1 MSGKGS
7 VCDETPQHAS
17 HRESQDEDPEFTALT
32 KRSVKPTW
40 KVKENYESM
49 RTELATSLKQIWDK
63 ILTHIDVI
71 SCPSH
76 EVLQLEG
83 AIKHLSASY
92 ELYQTTSNK
101 YKTILQ
107 SINTEESLEQLN
119 NAQLLNEERES
130 FIQRTKAKAE
140 AKLLLPRDT
149 VSHKSVSTR
158 RSKGSSRSRS
168 SRHSTL
174 SEQLMNARAEAE
186 AIKIRAAYAKKRA
199 DMEAEVAVMEAE
211 AAHQKAAIEA
221 QTARQRAAIE
231 ALKEQSN
238 YEAAAAKLKVLEQA
252 IGADENASE
261 RVSVKA
267 DVEDPF
273 ERTKNYVLNHSSEHS
288 ITSTFHGNAR
298 TSPHHQVKAVPA
310 TSYMQTHPSAA
321 PDCHAD
327 PAYVTKRHTN
337 PQASRQPPANSTVP
351 DLHPTIQLNALAAP
365 YLPTSLCNDTINNA
379 IHNNQPATSYVKSE
393 ATDTTEV
400 VKYLL
405 RHELAK
411 SGLVNFDD
419 HPENYRSW
427 KAAFKTTLGGIGFT
441 ADRELDLLIGL
452 LGPQSTERV
461 KSLRSVYI
469 DNPTAGLTAAWERLE
484 QTYGSPEAIE
494 NALLKRL
501 ENFPRISGKDNIE
514 FQRLSDLLLEVQLA
528 KTDPK
533 LPGLSYLDTAR
544 GVNPIVCKL
553 PHGLQEK
560 WIQVGSSYKRENKVS
575 FPPFS
580 YFCNFVRNIADTK
593 NDPSFAFS
601 EFNTPSPKGDNLHT
615 SYRNRRGPVSVRKTD
630 IIPTPAPN
638 KSGKIENPN
647 RLCPIHKKPHPL
659 KKCIG
664 FRKKPLQERKELL
677 KTFGVCYRCCASTDH
692 FAKECK
698 TPIKCIECGS
708 EDHVQALHPLES
720 NPSQHADLPPGQ
732 NHSGKS
738 TDHVPNSTMVF
749 SSCTVV
755 CGEDHC
761 DKSCAKICLVNIHHK
776 DQPEKTLRVYAIL
789 DDQSNRSLARS
800 ELFDLFCTKREV
812 HPYTLGTCSGTTEV
826 FGRRA
831 HGFIVS
837 SLENNLQLP
846 LPTLVECNQIPANK
860 EEIPTPEVAF
870 YHPHLRSI
878 ASEIPPL
885 DKDAKILLLLG
896 RDILRIHKTNVLPN
910 GRNTHFE
917 PCPHHYWV
925 KEKVTSCKLQHRNTN
940 LSRTYDD
947 SFGSTVFNVSS
958 EDDKLAPSAED
969 KEFLKVMDNEFFQED
984 SNGWVAPLPFRL
996 PREKLPNNLHQAV
1009 KRFSSLK
1016 RTLSRKPEMERH
1028 FVDFIQNIFDRGHAE
1043 PAPPLKEGEE
1053 CWYLPSFGV
1062 YHPRKPDQIRVVF
1075 DSSAQHEGFSL
1086 NDMLLTGPNLNN
1098 NLIGVLIRFRQEP
1111 VAVMAD
1117 IQQMFHCFIVKE
1129 DNRNYLRFLWH
1140 KDNDINKEVIDYR
1153 MRVHVFGN
1161 SPSPA
1166 VAIYGLKKT
1175 AQLGEAEYGSD
1186 ARQFV
1191 ERNFYVD
1198 DGLKSFP
1205 TAKEAINLLTRT
1217 KEMLAVA
1224 NLRLHKIIS
1233 NSQELMNAFHP
1244 EDYAASV
1251 KDLDLGSD
1259 TPPMQR
1265 SLGLLW
1271 NIKVDTFTFQVST
1284 CDKPFTKRG
1293 VLSVVNSIY
1302 DPLGFIA
1309 PVTIQ
1314 GKMLLRQLTTDNID
1328 WDTPLPIEKQQR
1340 WEKWR
1345 GSLKTLEQLQIPRC
1359 YAPVSISAAVQ
1370 REIHIFSDASVEAI
1384 AAVAYLK
1391 TSGVNGVIHCNFVLG
1406 KTKLTPKPAHTIPR
1420 LELCAAV
1427 LAVEI
1432 AEVIKSEMDIN
1443 IDSFTFYTD
1452 SKIVLGYI
1460 YNQTKQFYVYVSNR
1474 VERIRR
1480 FSLPKQWHHIPTD
1493 LNPADCGTRAISPVA
1508 LLDCLW
1514 LSPPRFLSENS
1525 YSIPTD
1531 TTYELVH
1538 PDDDKEIRSM
1548 YTTLCTSASSEQ
1560 KLKSHRFERFSTWS
1574 SAVRTVAYLI
1584 HIAHCFKRSSTS
1596 ECHGWHICTN
1606 LPTATEIEQA
1616 ERVII
1621 RCVQQEVYMEEL
1633 HRFKG
1638 GIPLSK
1644 GSSLFNLNPV
1654 VDDNQLLRVG
1664 ACKELQLDNFLAN
1677 NGCTWL
1683 FNSPHSS
1690 HMGGS
1695 WERMIGIA
1703 RRILDSMLQDHK
1715 SSLFTHETLSTFLSE
1730 VSAIINARPLVPV
1743 SSDPDAPMI
1752 LTPATLLTQ
1761 KVGTTVISSAE
1772 IDPKDI
1778 YRRQWKRVQHLAN
1791 VFWHRWRKEY
1801 LHTLQSRSKWQTPK
1815 PNLKVGD
1822 LVLLKDREVCR
1833 NEWPMGLVTS
1843 VMPSDDGKVRKVE
1856 IKITKGGSAR
1866 TFSRPITELVLLL
1879 PSE

>member
-1 MSGKGS
+1 
-7 VCDETPQHAS
+7 
-17 HRESQDEDPEFTALT
+17 
-32 KRSVKPTW
+32 
-40 KVKENYESM
+40 
-49 RTELATSLKQIWDK
+49 
-63 ILTHIDVI
+63 
-71 SCPSH
+71 
-76 EVLQLEG
+76 
-83 AIKHLSASY
+83 
-92 ELYQTTSNK
+92 
-101 YKTILQ
+101 
-107 SINTEESLEQLN
+107 
-119 NAQLLNEERES
+119 
-130 FIQRTKAKAE
+130 
-140 AKLLLPRDT
+140 
-149 VSHKSVSTR
+149 
-158 RSKGSSRSRS
+158 
-168 SRHSTL
+168 
-174 SEQLMNARAEAE
+174 MNARAEAE
-186 AIKIRAAYAKKRA
+186 AIKVRAAYAKKRA
-199 DMEAEVAVMEAE
+199 DLETEVAVMEAE

-267 DVEDPF
+267 DVADPF

-327 PAYVTKRHTN
+327 PAYVTKWHTK

-427 KAAFKTTLGGIGFT
+427 KAAFKTTLGGIGLT

-544 GVNPIVCKL
+544 GVNPIICKL

-593 NDPSFAFS
+593 NDPSFAFK

-749 SSCTVV
+749 SSCTEV

-800 ELFDLFCTKREV
+800 ELFDLFCTKGEV

-896 RDILRIHKTNVLPN
+896 RDILRLHKVHRQVSGPPEAPFAQYLDLGWVIIGNVCIGKMKRPTNISSFKTNVLPN

-940 LSRTYDD
+940 LSPTYDD

-984 SNGWVAPLPFRL
+984 SNSWVAPLPFRL

-1259 TPPMQR
+1259 APPMQR

-1271 NIKVDTFTFQVST
+1271 NIKVDTFAFQVST

-1328 WDTPLPIEKQQR
+1328 WDTPLPIEKQRR

-1391 TSGVNGVIHCNFVLG
+1391 TSGVNG
-1406 KTKLTPKPAHTIPR
+1406 
-1420 LELCAAV
+1420 
-1427 LAVEI
+1427 
-1432 AEVIKSEMDIN
+1432 
-1443 IDSFTFYTD
+1443 
-1452 SKIVLGYI
+1452 
-1460 YNQTKQFYVYVSNR
+1460 
-1474 VERIRR
+1474 
-1480 FSLPKQWHHIPTD
+1480 
-1493 LNPADCGTRAISPVA
+1493 
-1508 LLDCLW
+1508 
-1514 LSPPRFLSENS
+1514 
-1525 YSIPTD
+1525 
-1531 TTYELVH
+1531 
-1538 PDDDKEIRSM
+1538 
-1548 YTTLCTSASSEQ
+1548 
-1560 KLKSHRFERFSTWS
+1560 
-1574 SAVRTVAYLI
+1574 
-1584 HIAHCFKRSSTS
+1584 
-1596 ECHGWHICTN
+1596 
-1606 LPTATEIEQA
+1606 
-1616 ERVII
+1616 
-1621 RCVQQEVYMEEL
+1621 
-1633 HRFKG
+1633 
-1638 GIPLSK
+1638 
-1644 GSSLFNLNPV
+1644 
-1654 VDDNQLLRVG
+1654 
-1664 ACKELQLDNFLAN
+1664 
-1677 NGCTWL
+1677 NGCNT
-1683 FNSPHSS
+1683 
-1690 HMGGS
+1690 
-1695 WERMIGIA
+1695 
-1703 RRILDSMLQDHK
+1703 
-1715 SSLFTHETLSTFLSE
+1715 
-1730 VSAIINARPLVPV
+1730 
-1743 SSDPDAPMI
+1743 
-1752 LTPATLLTQ
+1752 
-1761 KVGTTVISSAE
+1761 
-1772 IDPKDI
+1772 
-1778 YRRQWKRVQHLAN
+1778 
-1791 VFWHRWRKEY
+1791 
-1801 LHTLQSRSKWQTPK
+1801 
-1815 PNLKVGD
+1815 
-1822 LVLLKDREVCR
+1822 
-1833 NEWPMGLVTS
+1833 
-1843 VMPSDDGKVRKVE
+1843 
-1856 IKITKGGSAR
+1856 
-1866 TFSRPITELVLLL
+1866 
-1879 PSE
+1879 